1 MLSQSRAS
9 CEVSG
14 FPMDA
19 AFYKERA
26 RHMRNLA
33 SEADPFIKRRL
44 LILAN
49 NYDAMAT
56 PRAAETISPNSPG
69 PSQAMEEIAERTL
82 PPRTKSTGQ
91 SSD

>member
-1 MLSQSRAS
+1 
-9 CEVSG
+9 
-14 FPMDA
+14 MDA

-44 LILAN
+44 LILAS

-56 PRAAETISPNSPG
+56 PRAADTISPDSLSPA
-69 PSQAMEEIAERTL
+69 QAMEAI
-82 PPRTKSTGQ
+82 KSTDR

>member
-1 MLSQSRAS
+1 MLSHGCVSCDAS
-9 CEVSG
+9 GIV
-14 FPMDA
+14 MDA

-44 LILAN
+44 LILAS

-56 PRAAETISPNSPG
+56 PRAAEAPNSPG
-69 PSQAMEEIAERTL
+69 PSQAMEEITERTV